1 MVKKEYKKALIPK
14 TGTRA
19 VSRGTTL
26 VMNKESAGLWVRN
39 SLVAPSQNLF
49 AFLYCS
55 SLKTP

>member
-26 VMNKESAGLWVRN
+26 VMNKE
-39 SLVAPSQNLF
+39 
-49 AFLYCS
+49 
-55 SLKTP
+55 

>member
-26 VMNKESAGLWVRN
+26 VMNKRDGV
-39 SLVAPSQNLF
+39 
-49 AFLYCS
+49 YS
-55 SLKTP
+55 SLNTP